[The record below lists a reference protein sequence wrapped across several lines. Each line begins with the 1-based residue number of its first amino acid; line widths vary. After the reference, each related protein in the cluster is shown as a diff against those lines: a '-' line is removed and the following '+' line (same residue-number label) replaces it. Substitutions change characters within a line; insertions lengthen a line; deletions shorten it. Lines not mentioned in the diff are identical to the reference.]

1 MDIAVIGSN
10 MVGLISYPHPKPCQ
24 AKPQDAVDVRRE
36 CEGKNTNGLLSPDD
50 LQNVEEDIASCRLI
64 VLQVEIPLKTAYE
77 AIALGCK
84 HNVPVLFNPTPA
96 DPNLELARIRGCSYI
111 ILNSA
116 ELSMLT
122 HMPISTSEEIRRAA
136 DRICENDIDN
146 VIVVLE
152 GQGVLWVSSAEAR
165 LLPAAPTIT
174 LDTTSARDAFI
185 GSFGHHLLST
195 GSVKRSLELAIA
207 SQVPLA
213 EESFEFS
220 SPPLSRSKLLLEKS
234 GRFSVSKSLL
244 RGGDE
249 SESGAIRVRIRLI
262 EGHILWQF
270 LTIMYAVGLIPV
282 VWMLFD
288 YSRVFSWVKDLRES
302 ERDSALYNWG
312 SSWGPSE
319 YLSNSSQLFAL
330 VGGVLALTAIAGSQ
344 FGSIAD
350 RLGRILTDRWKSGLV
365 ALAMTLLCCMVI
377 LVNFIWWVV
386 PRSWSDHVLV
396 LGGMC
401 FSVLC
406 VASPWMLIAVVHEP
420 VVEKIKSRFRR
431 KKRELDVLWEE
442 YRKHSEIR
450 DPAVGGDAFGEVAE
464 LYPSP
469 DRSKLVVWAHRL
481 IVSIPLLFLVVV
493 YIAGVLRGSEGQVK
507 SPPSLWNLIV
517 AVAVAVI
524 LSATLVVFWLYFMRM
539 VYAFFMLSERV
550 VNGGRRRWVDRL
562 FRGLFAVLTLIYGV
576 PLVAGS
582 CIFVWHEVV
591 AVEKSYVW
599 AWVVSMLS
607 AAVSLGISFYF
618 LVYFAGDKRR
628 LFRPVLVYLPRRLRA
643 CEVEVM
649 ELGGCVALES
659 EMTQGGGEIEFN
671 LSNLLMGWCFCFEVS
686 MLGFRAERLS
696 TLWAKC
702 LKGGLEL
709 LFYSVLL

>member
-1 MDIAVIGSN
+1 MRTQMDIAVIGSN

-659 EMTQGGGEIEFN
+659 EMIQGG
-671 LSNLLMGWCFCFEVS
+671 
-686 MLGFRAERLS
+686 
-696 TLWAKC
+696 AK
-702 LKGGLEL
+702 
-709 LFYSVLL
+709 

>member
-659 EMTQGGGEIEFN
+659 EMTQGGRNRI
-671 LSNLLMGWCFCFEVS
+671 
-686 MLGFRAERLS
+686 
-696 TLWAKC
+696 
-702 LKGGLEL
+702 
-709 LFYSVLL
+709 

>member
-1 MDIAVIGSN
+1 MRTQMDIAVIGSN

-24 AKPQDAVDVRRE
+24 AKPQDAVGVRRE

-50 LQNVEEDIASCRLI
+50 LQNVEENIASCRLI

-77 AIALGCK
+77 VIALGCK

-96 DPNLELARIRGCSYI
+96 DPNLELARMRGCSYI
-111 ILNSA
+111 VLNSA

-152 GQGVLWVSSAEAR
+152 GQGVLWVSSTGAQ

-174 LDTTSARDAFI
+174 LDTAGARDAFI
-185 GSFGHHLLST
+185 GSFGHHLVST
-195 GSVKRSLELAIA
+195 GNVERSLELAIA

-213 EESFEFS
+213 EEGFESS
-220 SPPLSRSKLLLEKS
+220 SPPLSRSKPLLEKS
-234 GRFSVSKSLL
+234 GCFNVSKRLL

-249 SESGAIRVRIRLI
+249 SKSGTIRVRIRLS
-262 EGHILWQF
+262 EGYILWQF

-288 YSRVFSWVKDLRES
+288 HSRVFSWTKELRGK
-302 ERDSALYNWG
+302 ERAFALYNWG

-365 ALAMTLLCCMVI
+365 ALAMALLCCLVI

-386 PRSWSDHVLV
+386 PHSWSDHVLV

-406 VASPWMLIAVVHEP
+406 VASPWILIAVVHEP
-420 VVEKIKSRFRR
+420 VVEKINSRFKR
-431 KKRELDVLWEE
+431 KKRELDALWEE
-442 YRKHSEIR
+442 YRKHFESR
-450 DPAVGGDAFGEVAE
+450 DPAVGGDTFGEVAE

-469 DRSKLVVWAHRL
+469 NRNELSVWWHRL
-481 IVSIPLLFLVVV
+481 TVSIPLLFLVVV
-493 YIAGVLRGSEGQVK
+493 YIVGVLRGGEGQVK
-507 SPPSLWNLIV
+507 SPPSLRDLIV

-524 LSATLVVFWLYFMRM
+524 LSATLVVFWVYFMRM

-550 VNGGRRRWVDRL
+550 VNGDRRRWVDHL
-562 FRGLFAVLTLIYGV
+562 FRVLFAVFTLIYGV

-582 CIFVWHEVV
+582 CVVVWHETV
-591 AVEKSYVW
+591 AVTESHVW
-599 AWVVSMLS
+599 AWGVSVLS
-607 AAVSLGISFYF
+607 AAVSLRISFHF

-643 CEVEVM
+643 CEVDVM
-649 ELGGCVALES
+649 ELSEYVALES
-659 EMTQGGGEIEFN
+659 EMTQGGRNRI
-671 LSNLLMGWCFCFEVS
+671 
-686 MLGFRAERLS
+686 
-696 TLWAKC
+696 
-702 LKGGLEL
+702 
-709 LFYSVLL
+709 

>member
-1 MDIAVIGSN
+1 MRTQMDIAVIGSN

-24 AKPQDAVDVRRE
+24 AKPQDAVGVRRE
-36 CEGKNTNGLLSPDD
+36 CEGKNVNGLLSPDD
-50 LQNVEEDIASCRLI
+50 LQNVEDNIASCRLI

-111 ILNSA
+111 VLNSA

-146 VIVVLE
+146 VVVVLE
-152 GQGVLWVSSAEAR
+152 GQGVLWVSSTEAR

-185 GSFGHHLLST
+185 GSFGHHLVST

-249 SESGAIRVRIRLI
+249 SKSRAIRVRIRLS

-270 LTIMYAVGLIPV
+270 LKIMYAVGLIPI
-282 VWMLFD
+282 VWALFD
-288 YSRVFSWVKDLRES
+288 YGRMFSWVKGLRGQ
-302 ERDSALYNWG
+302 ERALALYKWG
-312 SSWGPSE
+312 SSWGPSD
-319 YLSNSSQLFAL
+319 YLSNSSQFFAL

-344 FGSIAD
+344 FGPIAD
-350 RLGRILTDRWKSGLV
+350 SLGRILTDRWKSWLV
-365 ALAMTLLCCMVI
+365 ALAMALLCCLVI
-377 LVNFIWWVV
+377 LVNVIWWVV

-420 VVEKIKSRFRR
+420 VVEKINSRFKR

-442 YRKHSEIR
+442 YRTHSESR

-469 DRSKLVVWAHRL
+469 NRSKLVVWAHRL
-481 IVSIPLLFLVVV
+481 IVSIPLLFLVIV
-493 YIAGVLRGSEGQVK
+493 YIVGVLRGGEGQVK

-524 LSATLVVFWLYFMRM
+524 LSATLVVFWLYIMRM

-550 VNGGRRRWVDRL
+550 VKGDRRRWVDHL
-562 FRGLFAVLTLIYGV
+562 FRGLFAVFTLMYGV

-582 CIFVWHEVV
+582 CIFVWHEAV

-618 LVYFAGDKRR
+618 LVHFAGDKRR

-643 CEVEVM
+643 CEVDVM
-649 ELGGCVALES
+649 ELGGYVALES
-659 EMTQGGGEIEFN
+659 EMTQGGRNRI
-671 LSNLLMGWCFCFEVS
+671 
-686 MLGFRAERLS
+686 
-696 TLWAKC
+696 
-702 LKGGLEL
+702 
-709 LFYSVLL
+709 

>member
-1 MDIAVIGSN
+1 MRNQMDIAVIGSN

-36 CEGKNTNGLLSPDD
+36 CEGKDANGLLSPDD

-64 VLQVEIPLKTAYE
+64 VLQFEIPLETVYE
-77 AIALGCK
+77 AIALGRK
-84 HNVPVLFNPTPA
+84 HNVPVLLNPTPA

-111 ILNSA
+111 VLNSA

-122 HMPISTSEEIRRAA
+122 HMPISIPEEIRRAA

-152 GQGVLWVSSAEAR
+152 GQGVLWVSSTGAQ

-185 GSFGHHLLST
+185 GSLGHHLVNT
-195 GSVKRSLELAIA
+195 GNVERSLELAIA

-213 EESFEFS
+213 EEGFES
-220 SPPLSRSKLLLEKS
+220 SLPPLSRSKPLLEKS
-234 GRFSVSKSLL
+234 GRFNASKRLL

-249 SESGAIRVRIRLI
+249 SKSRAIRIRIRLS
-262 EGHILWQF
+262 EGYILWQF
-270 LTIMYAVGLIPV
+270 LTIMYVVGAIPAA
-282 VWMLFD
+282 WALYD
-288 YSRVFSWVKDLRES
+288 YGRLFSWIKELRGK
-302 ERDSALYNWG
+302 ERDFALYNWG
-312 SSWGPSE
+312 SSWGPSD
-319 YLSNSSQLFAL
+319 YLSNSSQFFAL

-344 FGSIAD
+344 FGPIAD
-350 RLGRILTDRWKSGLV
+350 SLGRILTDRWKSGLV
-365 ALAMTLLCCMVI
+365 ALAMALLCCLVV
-377 LVNFIWWVV
+377 LVNVIWWVV

-420 VVEKIKSRFRR
+420 VVEKINSRFKR

-442 YRKHSEIR
+442 YRKHSESR
-450 DPAVGGDAFGEVAE
+450 DPAVGGDTFGEVAE

-469 DRSKLVVWAHRL
+469 NRNELSVWGHRL
-481 IVSIPLLFLVVV
+481 MVSIPLLFLVVV
-493 YIAGVLRGSEGQVK
+493 YIVGVLRGGEGQVK
-507 SPPSLWNLIV
+507 YSSPVLHLSIV
-517 AVAVAVI
+517 GAVAVI
-524 LSATLVVFWLYFMRM
+524 LSTTLVVFWLYFMRT

-550 VNGGRRRWVDRL
+550 VKGDRRRWVDLL
-562 FRGLFAVLTLIYGV
+562 FRGLFAVFTLMYGV

-582 CIFVWHEVV
+582 CIFVWHEAV

-628 LFRPVLVYLPRRLRA
+628 LFRPVLVYLPRKLRA
-643 CEVEVM
+643 CEVDVI
-649 ELGGCVALES
+649 ELGGYVALES
-659 EMTQGGGEIEFN
+659 EMTQGGRNRI
-671 LSNLLMGWCFCFEVS
+671 
-686 MLGFRAERLS
+686 
-696 TLWAKC
+696 
-702 LKGGLEL
+702 
-709 LFYSVLL
+709 

>member
-1 MDIAVIGSN
+1 MRTQMDIAVIGSN

-36 CEGKNTNGLLSPDD
+36 CEGKNTNGLLSPVD

-64 VLQVEIPLKTAYE
+64 VLQLEIPPETVQR
-77 AIALGCK
+77 AIALGRD

-111 ILNSA
+111 VLNSA

-122 HMPISTSEEIRRAA
+122 HMPTGTSEDVRSAA
-136 DRICENDIDN
+136 ARICENDIDN

-152 GQGVLWVSSAEAR
+152 GQGVMWVSSTGAR
-165 LLPAAPTIT
+165 PLLAAPTIT

-185 GSFGHHLLST
+185 GSFGHHLVNT
-195 GSVKRSLELAIA
+195 GNVERSLELAIA

-213 EESFEFS
+213 EEGSESS
-220 SPPLSRSKLLLEKS
+220 SPPLSRSKPLLEKS
-234 GRFSVSKSLL
+234 GRFNASKRLL

-249 SESGAIRVRIRLI
+249 SKSGTIRVRIRLS
-262 EGHILWQF
+262 EGYILWQF
-270 LTIMYAVGLIPV
+270 LTIMYVVGVALA
-282 VWMLFD
+282 VWMLVD
-288 YSRVFSWVKDLRES
+288 YSRVFSWVKELRGK
-302 ERDSALYNWG
+302 ERAFAFYNWG

-344 FGSIAD
+344 FGPIAD
-350 RLGRILTDRWKSGLV
+350 SLGRILTDRWKSSLV
-365 ALAMTLLCCMVI
+365 ALAMALLCCLVI
-377 LVNFIWWVV
+377 LVNVIWWVV

-420 VVEKIKSRFRR
+420 VVEKINSRFKR
-431 KKRELDVLWEE
+431 KKKELDVLWEE
-442 YRKHSEIR
+442 YRKHSESR
-450 DPAVGGDAFGEVAE
+450 APAVGGDAFGEVAE

-469 DRSKLVVWAHRL
+469 NRSKLVVWAHRL

-493 YIAGVLRGSEGQVK
+493 YIVGVLRGGQGQVK
-507 SPPSLWNLIV
+507 SPPSSWNLIV
-517 AVAVAVI
+517 SVAVAAI

-550 VNGGRRRWVDRL
+550 VKGDRRRWVDHL
-562 FRGLFAVLTLIYGV
+562 FRGLFAVFTLMYGV

-582 CIFVWHEVV
+582 CIFVWHEAV

-607 AAVSLGISFYF
+607 AALSLGISFYF

-628 LFRPVLVYLPRRLRA
+628 LFRPVLVYLPRKLRA
-643 CEVEVM
+643 CEVDVM
-649 ELGGCVALES
+649 ELGGYVALES
-659 EMTQGGGEIEFN
+659 ETTQGG
-671 LSNLLMGWCFCFEVS
+671 
-686 MLGFRAERLS
+686 
-696 TLWAKC
+696 
-702 LKGGLEL
+702 
-709 LFYSVLL
+709 

>member
-36 CEGKNTNGLLSPDD
+36 CEGKNTNGLLSPVD

-64 VLQVEIPLKTAYE
+64 VLQVETPLKTAHE
-77 AIALGCK
+77 AIALGRK
-84 HNVPVLFNPTPA
+84 HNVPVLLNPAPA

-111 ILNSA
+111 VLNSA

-122 HMPISTSEEIRRAA
+122 HMPTGTSEDVRSAA
-136 DRICENDIDN
+136 ARICENDIDN

-152 GQGVLWVSSAEAR
+152 GQGVMWVSSTGAR
-165 LLPAAPTIT
+165 PLLAAPTIT

-185 GSFGHHLLST
+185 GSFGHHLVNT
-195 GSVKRSLELAIA
+195 GNVERSLELAIA

-213 EESFEFS
+213 EEGSESS
-220 SPPLSRSKLLLEKS
+220 SPPLSRSKPLLEKS
-234 GRFSVSKSLL
+234 GRFNASKRLL

-249 SESGAIRVRIRLI
+249 SKSGTIRVRIRLS
-262 EGHILWQF
+262 EGYILWQF
-270 LTIMYAVGLIPV
+270 LTIMYVVGVALA
-282 VWMLFD
+282 VWMLVD
-288 YSRVFSWVKDLRES
+288 YSRVFSWVKELRGK
-302 ERDSALYNWG
+302 ERAFAFYNWG

-344 FGSIAD
+344 FGPIAD
-350 RLGRILTDRWKSGLV
+350 SLGRILTDRWKSSLV
-365 ALAMTLLCCMVI
+365 ALAMALLCCLVI
-377 LVNFIWWVV
+377 LVNVIWWVV

-420 VVEKIKSRFRR
+420 VVEKINSRFKR
-431 KKRELDVLWEE
+431 KKKELDVLWEE
-442 YRKHSEIR
+442 YRKHSESR
-450 DPAVGGDAFGEVAE
+450 DPAAGGDAFGQVAE
-464 LYPSP
+464 IYPSP
-469 DRSKLVVWAHRL
+469 DRSKLVVWVHRL
-481 IVSIPLLFLVVV
+481 IVSIPLLILVVA
-493 YIAGVLRGSEGQVK
+493 YIVGVLRGGEGQVK
-507 SPPSLWNLIV
+507 SPPSLWALIV

-524 LSATLVVFWLYFMRM
+524 LSATLVVFWLYLMRV

-550 VNGGRRRWVDRL
+550 VKGDRRRWVDHL
-562 FRGLFAVLTLIYGV
+562 FRGLFAVFTLMYGV

-591 AVEKSYVW
+591 TVEKSHVW
-599 AWVVSMLS
+599 AWVVSILS
-607 AAVSLGISFYF
+607 AAVSLRISFHF

-628 LFRPVLVYLPRRLRA
+628 LFRPVLVYLPRKLRA
-643 CEVEVM
+643 CEVDVL
-649 ELGGCVALES
+649 ELGGYVALES
-659 EMTQGGGEIEFN
+659 EMTQGG
-671 LSNLLMGWCFCFEVS
+671 V
-686 MLGFRAERLS
+686 
-696 TLWAKC
+696 K
-702 LKGGLEL
+702 
-709 LFYSVLL
+709 

>member
-1 MDIAVIGSN
+1 MRTQMDIAVIGSN

-659 EMTQGGGEIEFN
+659 EMTQGGRNRI
-671 LSNLLMGWCFCFEVS
+671 
-686 MLGFRAERLS
+686 
-696 TLWAKC
+696 
-702 LKGGLEL
+702 
-709 LFYSVLL
+709 

>member
-1 MDIAVIGSN
+1 MRTQMDIAVIGSN
-10 MVGLISYPHPKPCQ
+10 MVGLISYPHPKFRQ
-24 AKPQDAVDVRRE
+24 GKPQDVVEIRRE
-36 CEGKNTNGLLSPDD
+36 CEGKDTNGLLSPDD
-50 LQNVEEDIASCRLI
+50 LQNLEEGIASCRLI
-64 VLQVEIPLKTAYE
+64 VLQLEIPLKTVYA
-77 AIALGCK
+77 AVALGCK
-84 HNVPVLFNPTPA
+84 HNVPVLLNPAPA

-111 ILNSA
+111 VLNSA

-152 GQGVLWVSSAEAR
+152 GQGVLWVSSTGAQ

-174 LDTTSARDAFI
+174 LDTAGARDAFI
-185 GSFGHHLLST
+185 GSFGHNLVST
-195 GSVKRSLELAIA
+195 GNVERSLELAIA

-213 EESFEFS
+213 EEGSESS
-220 SPPLSRSKLLLEKS
+220 SPPLSRSKPLLEKS
-234 GRFSVSKSLL
+234 GRFNVSKRLL

-249 SESGAIRVRIRLI
+249 SKSGTIRVRIRLS
-262 EGHILWQF
+262 EGYILWQF
-270 LTIMYAVGLIPV
+270 LTIMYVVGVTLAVWVLV
-282 VWMLFD
+282 D
-288 YSRVFSWVKDLRES
+288 YSRVFSWAKELRGK
-302 ERDSALYNWG
+302 ERAFALYNWG

-365 ALAMTLLCCMVI
+365 ALAMALLCCMVV

-406 VASPWMLIAVVHEP
+406 VASPWILIAVVHEP
-420 VVEKIKSRFRR
+420 VVEKISSRFKR
-431 KKRELDVLWEE
+431 KKRELDALWEE
-442 YRKHSEIR
+442 YRKHFESCN
-450 DPAVGGDAFGEVAE
+450 PAVGGDTFGEVAE

-469 DRSKLVVWAHRL
+469 NRSNLVVWAHRL

-493 YIAGVLRGSEGQVK
+493 YIVGVLRGGEGQVK
-507 SPPSLWNLIV
+507 SPPSLWGLIV

-524 LSATLVVFWLYFMRM
+524 VSATLVVFWLYLMRV

-550 VNGGRRRWVDRL
+550 VNGDRRRWVDHL
-562 FRGLFAVLTLIYGV
+562 FRGLFAVFTLIYGV

-582 CIFVWHEVV
+582 CIFVWHEAF

-628 LFRPVLVYLPRRLRA
+628 LFRPVLVYLPRKLRA
-643 CEVEVM
+643 CEVDVM
-649 ELGGCVALES
+649 ELGGYVALES
-659 EMTQGGGEIEFN
+659 EMTQGG
-671 LSNLLMGWCFCFEVS
+671 V
-686 MLGFRAERLS
+686 
-696 TLWAKC
+696 K
-702 LKGGLEL
+702 
-709 LFYSVLL
+709 

>member
-1 MDIAVIGSN
+1 MRTQMDIAVIGSN

-659 EMTQGGGEIEFN
+659 EMIQGGRNRI
-671 LSNLLMGWCFCFEVS
+671 
-686 MLGFRAERLS
+686 
-696 TLWAKC
+696 
-702 LKGGLEL
+702 
-709 LFYSVLL
+709 

>member
-1 MDIAVIGSN
+1 MRTQMDIAVIGSN

-659 EMTQGGGEIEFN
+659 EMTQGG
-671 LSNLLMGWCFCFEVS
+671 
-686 MLGFRAERLS
+686 
-696 TLWAKC
+696 AK
-702 LKGGLEL
+702 
-709 LFYSVLL
+709 